1 MPEDKEIK
9 HTVNQTSWLN
19 VFIYLLLSFNSFV
32 VYMNAHGCPCA
43 IVGVREQH
51 SGGSYTM
58 WVQTQALSWQQE
70 PLPAEPSYSQVP
82 KKILQGSADS
92 GSLAGWSKQIDL
104 CQWLVSHL
112 NSPSL
117 FLVILPKNKLVILS
131 SKPILS
137 SPISLSLCWE
147 INFKPRMTFDSVL
160 SAKVVSFQTV
170 EINHWEPIRDRVR
183 AGGIYG

>member
-1 MPEDKEIK
+1 MGALC
-9 HTVNQTSWLN
+9 N
-19 VFIYLLLSFNSFV
+19 
-32 VYMNAHGCPCA
+32 C
-43 IVGVREQH
+43 GVREQH
-51 SGGSYTM
+51 SAGSSLLTPCG
-58 WVQTQALSWQQE
+58 VKLRPSSWQQE

-82 KKILQGSADS
+82 RKILQGSADS

-117 FLVILPKNKLVILS
+117 FLVILPKNKLVISS